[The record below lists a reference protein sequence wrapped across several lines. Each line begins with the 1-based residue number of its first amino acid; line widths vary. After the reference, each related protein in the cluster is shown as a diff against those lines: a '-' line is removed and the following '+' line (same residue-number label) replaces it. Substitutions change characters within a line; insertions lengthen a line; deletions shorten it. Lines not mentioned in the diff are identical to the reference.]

1 VTMFDSGFESVFES
15 GIFHWINIIGYI
27 AGVVS
32 IWAMYRKTMIPL
44 RLGTICSN
52 IGLRIFGLL
61 SESYPTVFMHAI
73 LLPLN
78 TVRLFQMIQ
87 LIDDMKKASGTAQN
101 AMAPLLPY
109 MTLEK
114 MKSGTTLFSKGDVS
128 DKIHFIHSGTVSL
141 EEFDVEHTTGAVF
154 GEIAV
159 FSSEN
164 SRTCT
169 AVCMDDC
176 ESYTLD
182 TDTML
187 QHYYQNPNFGMY
199 LVRLMVDRLM
209 QNWKEADGRAN
220 ALT

>member
-1 VTMFDSGFESVFES
+1 MFES

-44 RLGTICSN
+44 RLGAICSN
-52 IGLRIFGLL
+52 IGLLIFGLL
-61 SESYPTVFMHAI
+61 SESYPTVFLHAI

-87 LIDDMKKASGTAQN
+87 LIDDMKKASGTTRN
-101 AMAPLLPY
+101 AMAPLLPF

-114 MKSGTTLFSKGDVS
+114 MKAGTVLFAKGDIS
-128 DKIHFIHSGTVSL
+128 DKMYFIHSGTVSL
-141 EEFDVEHTTGAVF
+141 EEFEVEQSTGAVF

-159 FSSEN
+159 FTSDN
-164 SRTCT
+164 RRTCT
-169 AVCMDDC
+169 AVCMNDC
-176 ESYTLD
+176 EFYTLD

-187 QHYYQNPNFGMY
+187 QLYYQNPDFGMY

-209 QNWKEADGRAN
+209 QNWKEADNRAN
-220 ALT
+220 AMT